1 MWVSTGGPAV
11 RPWPGHPGYH
21 AITYGWLMAGL
32 ARRVTGLGM
41 ADLVRTELAEPLET
55 NGLGIGIPLDGLR
68 RFAPLL
74 GRTPPVRPTPP
85 LFAGASARS
94 MPTLRKVELTRR
106 FLEAL
111 YVPHFDRL
119 FTGPS
124 PSLLNTEMPSVNGL
138 LSAHWLAKLHAV
150 IANKGDVEGVRQLSP
165 RSVRTLE

>member
-1 MWVSTGGPAV
+1 M
-11 RPWPGHPGYH
+11 
-21 AITYGWLMAGL
+21 
-32 ARRVTGLGM
+32 
-41 ADLVRTELAEPLET
+41 
-55 NGLGIGIPLDGLR
+55 
-68 RFAPLL
+68 
-74 GRTPPVRPTPP
+74 RPTPP

-111 YVPHFDRL
+111 YVPHFDKL
-119 FTGPS
+119 FTGQS

-165 RSVRTLE
+165 GSGSHLESRSRLRAHAVIGTR